1 MTIIKTYKPLVLILT
16 VLILSAIPGESAICQ
31 QESPLLKFRNMT
43 IGMGFNN
50 TGYDITYAETPGY
63 VITDDKSS
71 LLIDIRAN
79 FLTLYNLRLSGSFQ
93 FWSWTDNSGTR
104 INIPQNGMNDFSF
117 IFDLVKDISISER
130 FGVFGGGGGGMHMI
144 KYWTQF
150 PRFNPFYENFTGA
163 QLNHISVN
171 TTLFSPDILTGIEYK
186 MMEGLYLTF
195 ETRYEFTRELK
206 QWKYSFSISL
216 FN

>member
-1 MTIIKTYKPLVLILT
+1 MKTYKPLVLILT

-31 QESPLLKFRNMT
+31 QEPPLLKFRNMT

-50 TGYDITYAETPGY
+50 TRYDITYPETPGY
-63 VITDDKSS
+63 VITDDMMS
-71 LLIDIRAN
+71 LLIDVRTH
-79 FLTLYNLRLSGSFQ
+79 FLVPNGLRLSGVFQ

-104 INIPQNGMNDFSF
+104 VNVPQNGMNDFSF
-117 IFDLVKDISISER
+117 MFDLVKDISVSER
-130 FGVFGGGGGGMHMI
+130 FAVFSGGGGGMHMI

-150 PRFNPFYENFTGA
+150 PRFNPYYEDETGA
-163 QLNHISVN
+163 QLKHISVS
-171 TTLFSPDILTGIEYK
+171 TTLFSPDILTGIQYK
-186 MMEGLYLTF
+186 LTEELYFTF